1 MLPHQ
6 VEPHIF
12 VVLGATSNLMR
23 RKILPGLYH
32 LSASGLFARR
42 ILLLGL
48 SRQLGLNDAGFR
60 VLAREGL
67 AGAGLLKPG
76 EIAPWCEEC
85 LYFHSLGQGAPA
97 DYQALAGRLQ
107 ALEREYGLPGN
118 RIFYLALPAGAFPDA
133 IAGLGQAGLGQGPGW
148 TRLVVE
154 KPFGRDLA
162 SAQELNGLVH
172 RYFDESQV
180 YRIDHYLGKETVQNL
195 LIFRFAN
202 AILEPLWHRNL
213 IKSVQ
218 ITVAESQGVASRA
231 GYYDQTGAL
240 RDMVQNHL
248 TQLLTLTAME
258 APATF
263 EADGIRSEKAKVL
276 QAVIPVSPENV
287 VFGQYTAGHIDGR
300 AVPGYRQEPGV
311 PADSVTETFVAL
323 KLEIENW
330 RWQGVPF
337 YLVTGKGLPARFTQ
351 IAVTFRC
358 PPVMVFRPF
367 STCNPNV
374 LVFTVQPDEG
384 FDLHLEVKVPGEP
397 LALKTQHLHY
407 RFAEGFPPLADAY
420 ETLLLDIMAG
430 DQTLFVRA
438 DEVEWAWRVY
448 GPVLDN
454 PPPTLFYPAGAFG
467 PQAALALMEWPD
479 PIRLFR

>member
-12 VVLGATSNLMR
+12 VVLGATSDLMR
-23 RKILPGLYH
+23 RKILPGLYR
-32 LSASGLFARR
+32 LSAGGLFEQRVF
-42 ILLLGL
+42 LLGL
-48 SRQLGLNDAGFR
+48 SRQPGLNDEGFR
-60 VLAREGL
+60 ALAREGL
-67 AGAGLLKPG
+67 TEAGLFKPG
-76 EIAPWCEEC
+76 DIAPWCNEC
-85 LYFHSLGQGAPA
+85 LFFQSLGQAGPE
-97 DYQALAGRLQ
+97 DYRELAARIQ
-107 ALEREYGLPGN
+107 ELERQHQLPGN
-118 RIFYLALPAGAFPDA
+118 RIFYLALPSGAFTQA
-133 IAGLGQAGLGQGPGW
+133 IAGLGQAGLGRGPGW

-218 ITVAESQGVASRA
+218 ITAAESQGVAGRA

-240 RDMVQNHL
+240 RDMMQNHL

-258 APATF
+258 VPATF
-263 EADGIRSEKAKVL
+263 EADAIRSEKAKVL
-276 QAVIPVSPENV
+276 QAAVPVSPENV
-287 VFGQYTAGHIDGR
+287 VFGQYTAGHIDGL
-300 AVPGYRQEPGV
+300 AVPGYRQEPGI
-311 PADSVTETFVAL
+311 PAASVTETFVAL

-351 IAVTFRC
+351 IVVTFRC

-367 STCNPNV
+367 TTCTPNI

-397 LALKTQHLHY
+397 LALKTQRLHY
-407 RFAEGFPPLADAY
+407 RFAEGFPPLSDAY

-438 DEVEWAWRVY
+438 DEVEWAWRAY

-467 PQAALALMEWPD
+467 PRAALALMEWPD
-479 PIRLFR
+479 PSRLFR